1 MFQHLVDFSLKNKAA
16 VLALTAIVA
25 VWGWLSFRDLTVE
38 AFPDPTETQVQV
50 ITLYPGQPAEE
61 VERQLGLPLE
71 RALNGIPQLSRL
83 RNLSLFGLSYVTL
96 TFNDGTDGLWAR
108 SQVLERLREADL
120 PDGIVPQLGPYATPI
135 GEVYR
140 YTLVGAGGDPM
151 KLRTLQDWVVR
162 PAFLRVNGVA
172 DVVSIGG
179 LQREIHV
186 QPDPSRL
193 AAHGLTLASLEQG
206 IKNGS
211 VNASGGVLERGAEQ
225 LVIRSEGLFTNVED
239 LKAVRLATEE
249 GTPVFLKDVATVTEG
264 WSPRQGVV
272 SRNDQMDTVQ
282 GVVLMRRGENP
293 SAVLRRIRAA
303 VHDIDRR
310 LAGDGVKLDPFYDR
324 TDLVGTTLRT
334 VGHNLLEG
342 AVLVTL
348 VLFVFLLDLRAALV
362 VGTLIPLSLLTSFI
376 YLHLRG
382 MSANLLSMG
391 AVDFGVIVDGGVV
404 IVEAILARMA
414 LASRRNEGVEQT
426 IREATRSVVRPTVF
440 ALLIII
446 AAYLP
451 IFLLQRVEGRIF
463 APMANTVVS
472 ALAGALFFSVTL
484 VPVLAALVWRKPVT
498 HRVSP
503 LLTWVDRRYEPT
515 LRFCLKHP
523 ALLLGSVS
531 ILLAGAAAVLPRL
544 GSEFLP
550 ELNEGALYMTFT
562 LPANSSL
569 TEGRK
574 LVPRITRLLESAPQV
589 ESALSQLG
597 RPEDGTDAK
606 LANNLEFFVK
616 LRPPDQWPRQ
626 TPTLGSVLDV
636 LQGRIAEIPGIEVN
650 FSQPIRDNVNESI
663 SGQQGQIAVKLYG
676 DDLTAL
682 QAQAEKV
689 KTAISRVPGAADLA
703 LVKSASVLQIRVK
716 PDRVTLARYG
726 MDLGDFQHVFQT
738 ALGGRPV
745 ADFWEGERK
754 FDVVLRL
761 PPADRDDVEKIRSL
775 RVPVDGGLTIP
786 LSALADVQTGAGRA
800 SINRENGRRYIGI
813 RMNVRGR
820 DMGGFVNEARD
831 RVEREAPL
839 GKGMTIEW
847 GGEFENKERA
857 MARLATVVPVA
868 LLITLVLLFKAFD
881 SLSLAILTLLNVP
894 FALLGGVFGL
904 WAFGFPLSVSA
915 AVGFI
920 ALIGQASLNGVLVL
934 SAIAERRDA
943 GAPLDDAILDGARE
957 RLRPVLMTASLAA
970 LGLVPAALSRG
981 IGSETQRPLAVV
993 IVAGTLSA
1001 CALTLLLL
1009 PVMYRF
1015 WERLLARSRPAA
1027 GARAA
1032 PEPAVG
1038 PI

>member
-1 MFQHLVDFSLKNKAA
+1 
-16 VLALTAIVA
+16 
-25 VWGWLSFRDLTVE
+25 
-38 AFPDPTETQVQV
+38 
-50 ITLYPGQPAEE
+50 
-61 VERQLGLPLE
+61 
-71 RALNGIPQLSRL
+71 
-83 RNLSLFGLSYVTL
+83 
-96 TFNDGTDGLWAR
+96 
-108 SQVLERLREADL
+108 
-120 PDGIVPQLGPYATPI
+120 
-135 GEVYR
+135 
-140 YTLVGAGGDPM
+140 
-151 KLRTLQDWVVR
+151 
-162 PAFLRVNGVA
+162 
-172 DVVSIGG
+172 
-179 LQREIHV
+179 
-186 QPDPSRL
+186 
-193 AAHGLTLASLEQG
+193 
-206 IKNGS
+206 
-211 VNASGGVLERGAEQ
+211 
-225 LVIRSEGLFTNVED
+225 
-239 LKAVRLATEE
+239 
-249 GTPVFLKDVATVTEG
+249 
-264 WSPRQGVV
+264 
-272 SRNDQMDTVQ
+272 
-282 GVVLMRRGENP
+282 
-293 SAVLRRIRAA
+293 
-303 VHDIDRR
+303 
-310 LAGDGVKLDPFYDR
+310 
-324 TDLVGTTLRT
+324 
-334 VGHNLLEG
+334 
-342 AVLVTL
+342 
-348 VLFVFLLDLRAALV
+348 
-362 VGTLIPLSLLTSFI
+362 
-376 YLHLRG
+376 
-382 MSANLLSMG
+382 
-391 AVDFGVIVDGGVV
+391 VV

-484 VPVLAALVWRKPVT
+484 VPVLAAIVWRRPVT

-515 LRFCLKHP
+515 LRSCLKHP

-574 LVPRITRLLESAPQV
+574 LVPRITQLLESAPQV

-663 SGQQGQIAVKLYG
+663 SGQQGQISVKLYG

-689 KTAISRVPGAADLA
+689 KAAISRVSGAADLA

-943 GAPLDDAILDGARE
+943 GAPLDEAILSGARE

-1009 PVMYRF
+1009 PVMYRL

-1038 PI
+1038 PT